1 MEDEK
6 ESSKGRPSNQELCV
20 LTQTLHYCQLQLALA
35 KSMCQRLNRGICHLP
50 LWRRS
55 PVAAAAADF
64 QQPLRGIQVERE
76 ALCSRETGGT
86 GL

>member
-35 KSMCQRLNRGICHLP
+35 WSIAR
-50 LWRRS
+50 W
-55 PVAAAAADF
+55 
-64 QQPLRGIQVERE
+64 LRGESLPGEGGCDLRMESIEEQV
-76 ALCSRETGGT
+76 G
-86 GL
+86 